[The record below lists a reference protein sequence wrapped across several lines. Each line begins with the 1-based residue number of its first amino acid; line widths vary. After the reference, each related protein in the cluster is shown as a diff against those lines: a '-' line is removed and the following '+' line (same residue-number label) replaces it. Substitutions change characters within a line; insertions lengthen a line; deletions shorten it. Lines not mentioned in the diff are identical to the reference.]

1 MSIFKYSC
9 PLLINSNKIIINKLN
24 TLLIKCSRPILG
36 YESYKYNTTAIM
48 KKLNWST
55 VHHMLMIESCIFIH
69 KCIFEGIPTTIN
81 ELITFS
87 INREKNVRSIR
98 KPLIRIPCNSVKAN
112 QSLIYQAVF
121 LYNKLPDIYRTYN
134 INKFKKYTNI
144 FIKENFANNDIPK
157 NEVT

>member
-1 MSIFKYSC
+1 M
-9 PLLINSNKIIINKLN
+9 LI
-24 TLLIKCSRPILG
+24 
-36 YESYKYNTTAIM
+36 
-48 KKLNWST
+48 
-55 VHHMLMIESCIFIH
+55 IESNIFIH

-98 KPLIRIPCNSVKAN
+98 MPLIRIPCNSVKAN
-112 QSLIYQAVF
+112 QSLIYRAVF

-144 FIKENFANNDIPK
+144 FIKETSQTMTFLKMKLPSTDINSYIP
-157 NEVT
+157 